1 MSRHLF
7 ERRLSIAPHCGAYT
21 TQIWYSLYAK
31 TLSNDQRTPVLV
43 TEQFLENIRAEKS
56 IPPKEKEAALK
67 RFEKELSGL
76 VCLHAQAKDTYVT
89 GTDNLH
95 LSWCFNCR
103 EFSVWVYDK
112 LVFPE
117 SRHGPPPN
125 PDMPDNVKVDYE
137 EASKIL
143 NLSSRGAAALLR
155 LAIQKLCVHLGETG
169 ENINDDI
176 GSLVQKGLPE
186 SIQKALDSVRVIG
199 NEAVHPGT
207 IDLKDDST
215 TAAGLFRLVNII
227 VEQTISNQKHI
238 DEFFEK
244 LPEAKRKAIEKRDG
258 KTDKVD

>member
-1 MSRHLF
+1 M
-7 ERRLSIAPHCGAYT
+7 LSGCGAAVAT
-21 TQIWYSLYAK
+21 DGGTPSTEGQESFATCLVSQNAGSFLRRTEKQI
-31 TLSNDQRTPVLV
+31 T
-43 TEQFLENIRAEKS
+43 
-56 IPPKEKEAALK
+56 
-67 RFEKELSGL
+67 GL
-76 VCLHAQAKDTYVT
+76 VCLDDQRKDAYTFNVF
-89 GTDNLH
+89 NLH
-95 LSWCFNCR
+95 LSQCFNC
-103 EFSVWVYDK
+103 EDFSVWVHDK

-125 PDMPDNVKVDYE
+125 PDIPDNVKVDYE

-143 NLSSRGAAALLR
+143 NLSPRGAAALLR
-155 LAIQKLCVHLGETG
+155 LAIQKLCAGLGEKG

-176 GSLVQKGLPE
+176 ASLVKKGLSQ

-227 VEQTISNQKHI
+227 VEQMISNQKHI

-244 LPEAKRKAIEKRDG
+244 LPEGKRKAIEKRDG
-258 KTDKVD
+258 KMGP